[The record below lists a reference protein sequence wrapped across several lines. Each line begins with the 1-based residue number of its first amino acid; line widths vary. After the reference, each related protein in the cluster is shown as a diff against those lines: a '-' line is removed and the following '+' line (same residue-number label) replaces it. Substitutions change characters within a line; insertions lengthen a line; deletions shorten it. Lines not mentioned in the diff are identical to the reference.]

1 MNELDR
7 LARII
12 NDFKVG
18 NKKLSFEDK
27 YPLTFEGV
35 TRLINEKPR
44 VTLLPDI
51 SLEIIRTLSEAR
63 PIIISLKGKVSQN
76 DVDLIMICT
85 KLADEILNKI
95 IVTMNSAQDLLESL
109 ANKIVSAS
117 KTYSSP
123 FTNPNSTIYNR
134 VIYSNIVEEVKE
146 FAKNNWN
153 TLTELELLPLSK
165 EFLEN
170 RFNPNKKA
178 LFSLGFKLGITLKSD
193 VDKTLYYTDDDIYS
207 LCKTYTDITSYI
219 RKYPNGKHIKEAN
232 KRIKDIEY
240 SAFSKCFSISDY
252 NAFIKN
258 YPDSYLIAEAKNR
271 KNQIYSEII
280 SRVKSCETVQDCI
293 DIYHEFDSDPDYV
306 IDKKAYSLCCKNSD
320 YSKYA
325 KHFICYRNNA
335 LKILS
340 NAKRKKIIYIA
351 VIVIVLIIIISA
363 TYLKNN
369 NYETELYDL
378 ISRFM
383 RSVRSIFQ
391 R

>member
-1 MNELDR
+1 MYELDR
-7 LARII
+7 LTRLI
-12 NDFKVG
+12 NDFKAG
-18 NKKLSFEDK
+18 KKRLSFEEK

-35 TRLINEKPR
+35 NRLYNEKPR
-44 VTLLPDI
+44 VSLLPDI
-51 SLEIIRTLSEAR
+51 SLEIERTLSEAR
-63 PIIISLKGKVSQN
+63 PLIISLKEKVSQN
-76 DVDLIMICT
+76 DVDLMNICT
-85 KLADEILNKI
+85 NLAEEILNKI
-95 IVTMNSAQDLLESL
+95 IVTMNSAQDSIDRL
-109 ANKIVSAS
+109 AKKIESAS
-117 KTYSSP
+117 KTYSGP
-123 FTNPNSTIYNR
+123 FTNPYSAIHDR

-165 EFLEN
+165 DFLEN

-178 LFSLGFKLGITLKSD
+178 LFSLGLKLGITLKSD

-207 LCKTYTDITSYI
+207 LCKKYSDITSYI
-219 RKYPNGKHIKEAN
+219 KKYPNGKHIKEAH

-240 SAFSKCFSISDY
+240 SAFSKCLSISDY

-258 YPDSYLIAEAKNR
+258 YPESYLITEAKKR
-271 KNQIYSEII
+271 KSQIYSEII
-280 SRVKSCETVQDCI
+280 SRIKSCKTVQDCI

-306 IDKKAYSLCCKNSD
+306 IDKKAYSLCRKNSD

-325 KHFICYRNNA
+325 KHFICYRNSA

-340 NAKRKKIIYIA
+340 KAKRKKIIYIA

-363 TYLKNN
+363 TYIINN

-383 RSVRSIFQ
+383 SSVRSIFQ
-391 R
+391 